1 MREEVEKM
9 AIQEQDQFQDIDKIR
24 KRVRELTR
32 PTPKIHFLFYH
43 LRNYLI
49 TVNMNKTPEEE
60 LLGLGYFS
68 EQVLESGHQNFA
80 KFNNFYIS
88 GERRLPRTTV
98 NYSLLHLNYIE
109 DTDI

>member
-1 MREEVEKM
+1 MT
-9 AIQEQDQFQDIDKIR
+9 IQELDQFQDVDKIR

-32 PTPKIHFLFYH
+32 TTPKIHFLLYH

-49 TVNMNKTPEEE
+49 AVNMNESLEEE

-68 EQVLESGHQNFA
+68 GEVLESCHQNFA
-80 KFNNFYIS
+80 KFNKFCMS
-88 GERRLPRTTV
+88 GERRLLRAIV
-98 NYSLLHLNYIE
+98 NYNLLHLNYIE